1 MSVQNIDKIFF
12 EQHDKREEELF
23 LIERKAETDTQR
35 EGKDSNTQTHVP
47 MGSQRDKQTEK
58 QRDRHTDRQT
68 DSPWSH
74 SPMG

>member
-1 MSVQNIDKIFF
+1 MSIQNIDKNVF
-12 EQHDKREEELF
+12 EQHDKREEGLF
-23 LIERKAETDTQR
+23 LIERMAETDTQG
-35 EGKDSNTQTHVP
+35 EGKDRNMQTHVA

-68 DSPWSH
+68 DLPWSH